1 MSDINI
7 ELQIESKQ
15 FETEVEIYSTNFEA
29 TVEIDGK
36 IISYNEMINKPKI
49 NGVLLVGDKTSEDL
63 GIEAITIE
71 ELEEMLHGK

>member
-15 FETEVEIYSTNFEA
+15 FETEVEIDSTNFEA